1 MIDSHCHLEMKQFD
15 ADLQA
20 VIDRARAAGID
31 YMITIASD
39 LKGCE
44 RAVRLAEQHDC
55 IFAAVGLH
63 PHDAKDFSDATFE
76 RIRALS
82 RSPKVVAIGEIGLDY
97 YYDYSTREIQRAV
110 FADQLAFAKEQAL
123 PAIVHS
129 RDAQEDTL
137 RIVEVSGVRKGVMHC
152 FSGDVAM
159 AKRALAL
166 GFHISIAGPV
176 TFRNA
181 VALKEVAKM
190 VPDDLLL
197 IETDAPYLSPEPLRG
212 KRNEPACLV
221 HTAKHI
227 AELRGITIEDL
238 DRLTTLNAQ
247 RLFGIGKLPEAKFTY
262 AIRDSLYLNVTNRCT
277 SACTFCVRFHSDFVK
292 GHNLML
298 DREPTAEELIEQIED
313 PSKYREIVFCG
324 YGEPL
329 LRLDVVKKVASWVKQ
344 NGGYVRIN
352 TNGQGSLIHK
362 RNVLPELRGLV
373 DVVSVSLNAH
383 DAETYERVS
392 RPSFLDAYAGVLD
405 FIREAKN
412 HIPDVR
418 VTVVTAEGVDI
429 AQCQQIA
436 YELGVALRV
445 RELDVVG

>member
-1 MIDSHCHLEMKQFD
+1 MIDTHCHLEMKQFD
-15 ADLQA
+15 TDRQA

-76 RIRALS
+76 RIRELS
-82 RSPKVVAIGEIGLDY
+82 RSPKVVAIGEMGLDY
-97 YYDYSTREIQRAV
+97 YYDHSARDIQRAV
-110 FADQLAFAKEQAL
+110 FADQLAFAKERDL

-137 RIVEVSGVRKGVMHC
+137 RIMEASEVRKGVMHC

-298 DREPTAEELIEQIED
+298 DREPTAEELIEQIAD

-344 NGGYVRIN
+344 NGGHVRIN
-352 TNGQGSLIHK
+352 TNGQGNLINQ
-362 RNVLPELRGLV
+362 RNVLPELQGIV

-392 RPSFLDAYAGVLD
+392 RPSFQNAYAGVLD
-405 FIREAKN
+405 FIRGAKI

-429 AQCQQIA
+429 ARCRQIA
-436 YELGVALRV
+436 DELGVALRV

>member
-1 MIDSHCHLEMKQFD
+1 MIDTHCHLEMKQFD
-15 ADLQA
+15 EDRTA
-20 VIDRARAAGID
+20 VIDRARASGIE
-31 YMITIASD
+31 YMITVASD
-39 LKGCE
+39 LNGCE
-44 RAVRLAEQHDC
+44 SAVRLAEKHDC

-63 PHDAKDFSDATFE
+63 PHDAKDYSNATFE
-76 RIRALS
+76 RIMELS
-82 RSPKVVAIGEIGLDY
+82 RSPKVVAIGEMGLDY
-97 YYDYSTREIQRAV
+97 YYDHSAREIQRTV
-110 FADQLAFAKEQAL
+110 FAEQLAFAKERDL

-137 RIVEVSGVRKGVMHC
+137 RIMENSGVRKGVMHC

-159 AKRALAL
+159 AKRAIAL
-166 GFHISIAGPV
+166 GFHISLAGPV

-181 VALKEVAKM
+181 AELREVAQM

-197 IETDAPYLSPEPLRG
+197 IETDAPYLSPEPMRG

-298 DREPTAEELIEQIED
+298 DREPTAEELIEEIAD
-313 PSKYREIVFCG
+313 PARYREIVFCG
-324 YGEPL
+324 YGEPM
-329 LRLDVVKKVASWVKQ
+329 LRLDVVKMVASWVKQ
-344 NGGYVRIN
+344 NGGHVRIN
-352 TNGQGSLIHK
+352 TNGQGNLINK
-362 RNVLPELRGLV
+362 RNVLPELHGLV
-373 DVVSVSLNAH
+373 DVVSVSMNAH

-392 RPSFLDAYAGVLD
+392 RPSFPGAYSGVID

-418 VTVVTAEGVDI
+418 VTVVTAEGVDV
-429 AQCQQIA
+429 ARCRQIA
-436 YELGVALRV
+436 DELGVPLRV
-445 RELDVVG
+445 RKLDVVG